1 MNLNSVILADNSASC
16 DIADLFVMLKNS
28 TEQLLEQ
35 FASSHEIEMS
45 SNTYLSDSITKQ
57 TLSEKMA
64 LVNNDHFICFWFGHG
79 KKDSF
84 MMDGADVVTT
94 TENYYVFTNAVIYTF
109 SCFNGNDLADAVITN
124 NGKVFV
130 GYAGYAHCPYGID
143 DVTCNIAMSFVTSFL
158 SGKSISNAVEDL
170 RTSYEDAI
178 FNDELEP
185 FQRSRFQENR
195 DGIVLKGDGTL
206 TINDLL
212 VA

>member
-1 MNLNSVILADNSASC
+1 MKLNSVIFADNSASC

-35 FASSHEIEMS
+35 FASSHEIEDT

-64 LVNNDHFICFWFGHG
+64 LVNNDHFMCFWFGHG

-84 MMDGADVVTT
+84 MMDGADIVTT

-130 GYAGYAHCPYGID
+130 GYTGYAHCPYGID
-143 DVTCNIAMSFVTSFL
+143 DVTCSIAMSFVTSFL
-158 SGKSISNAVEDL
+158 NGKSISNSVNDL
-170 RTSYEDAI
+170 RVAYEDAI